1 MCQSLP
7 GTFWHIYYTNTS
19 QLAQGLMA
27 VKTTWCYIPRI
38 KNQEQKYLAIE
49 IAATQTM
56 SACADC
62 LKTLALRV

>member
-1 MCQSLP
+1 LTKSDFS
-7 GTFWHIYYTNTS
+7 GVADRKDGS
-19 QLAQGLMA
+19 
-27 VKTTWCYIPRI
+27 IPFL
-38 KNQEQKYLAIE
+38 QKYLAIE

>member
-1 MCQSLP
+1 LNYDD
-7 GTFWHIYYTNTS
+7 GTDRRYEVVAGELVEMGS
-19 QLAQGLMA
+19 
-27 VKTTWCYIPRI
+27 IPFL
-38 KNQEQKYLAIE
+38 QKYLAIE